1 MTEENRYKMKKV
13 IVGKSKG
20 LADAEQCDIHVVS
33 KFDMQKFKEYVNTYD
48 KCKNGLDNDETI
60 VKDMLYGI
68 GLCLNKKEFEFADG
82 FKKFKKFI
90 KAFL

>member
-1 MTEENRYKMKKV
+1 MDLEEIIYNE
-13 IVGKSKG
+13 
-20 LADAEQCDIHVVS
+20 EQKRALPINGVS
-33 KFDMQKFKEYVNTYD
+33 KFDMQKFKEYVQTYD
-48 KCKNGLDNDETI
+48 AKKSGLDNDDTI

-82 FKKFKKFI
+82 FKKFKMFI

>member
-1 MTEENRYKMKKV
+1 MDFDKIMYEKENNKALH
-13 IVGKSKG
+13 IGG
-20 LADAEQCDIHVVS
+20 VS
-33 KFDMQKFKEYVNTYD
+33 KFDMQKFKEYVQTYD
-48 KCKNGLDNDETI
+48 AKKNGLDNDDTI

-82 FKKFKKFI
+82 FKKFKTFI

>member
-1 MTEENRYKMKKV
+1 MDFDKIMYEM
-13 IVGKSKG
+13 
-20 LADAEQCDIHVVS
+20 EQNKALHIGSVS
-33 KFDMQKFKEYVNTYD
+33 KFDMQKFKEYVQTYD
-48 KCKNGLDNDETI
+48 AKKNGLDNDDTI

-82 FKKFKKFI
+82 FKKFKTFI

>member
-1 MTEENRYKMKKV
+1 MDFDKIMYEMEKNKALH
-13 IVGKSKG
+13 IGS
-20 LADAEQCDIHVVS
+20 VS
-33 KFDMQKFKEYVNTYD
+33 KFDMQKFKEYVQTYD
-48 KCKNGLDNDETI
+48 AKKNGLDNDDTI

-82 FKKFKKFI
+82 FKKFKTFI

>member
-1 MTEENRYKMKKV
+1 MKNLDDLVYEIEKNKALP
-13 IVGKSKG
+13 ING
-20 LADAEQCDIHVVS
+20 VS

-48 KCKNGLDNDETI
+48 QRKHGLDNDDTI

-82 FKKFKKFI
+82 FKKFKTLI